1 MSLGAMVREQAR
13 TNPNG
18 VALKVPTG
26 KTFED
31 VNYAAYW
38 SKVQGFASF
47 LKSLG
52 LVRGDRFVILSEN
65 CAEWLYAHYAGLSL
79 GLITVPIYPTLPADQ
94 AQYIAKDSGAKAAL
108 CGSEEHAAK
117 LSSLEGLQ
125 VHQLRVERNGVLNEA
140 EWDAE
145 IDAIDTK
152 DTALFI
158 YTSGTTGHPK
168 GAMLSHENFLAV
180 VRVATPYLNI
190 TRESVFFSF
199 LPLSH
204 VFEQIASTLCLYAG
218 ATIGLNKNLASMAND
233 FKSIQPTVMVA
244 VPRFL
249 EAFMNKVQDGV
260 KKAPPL
266 RQKLFHLYIS
276 QGVKKARGGFAP
288 LHGLLDGI
296 VGKKIRD
303 GLGGRLKTVI
313 SGGAAL
319 PQHVAEFYMA
329 LNIDILQGYGL
340 TETTGGSCVNHA
352 SRNKYWTV
360 GEPLGVDIKIA
371 EDGEILMRGPTVMKG
386 YYNLPEETAKALD
399 ADGWFHTGDIG
410 EWEGKSLKITDRK
423 KDLIVLGNGKN
434 IAPQPIENK
443 IRESEFIAEAV
454 VLGDGMDHCI
464 ALILP
469 SLERVRLKLGVPES
483 TDVSGMPEFRALIKA
498 EVDAVNKKLASF
510 EMVKKWEII
519 SEPFTIENGLL
530 TPTLKVKRKQVTEK
544 YASVIEG
551 LR

>member
-38 SKVQGFASF
+38 SRVQGFASF